1 MDPMKA
7 QLRENYS
14 SMDTTDLLEMRTS
27 DTLTD
32 AAYEVL
38 DEILKERGVEIAAV
52 AKARAIQ
59 QLKLERD
66 AVESLPKIESA
77 WKGMCHSFVVIL
89 VAIAAVLALG
99 KGNDSPFA
107 IIGGLAFA
115 ISMFLFWVN
124 LWSLARA
131 LGKSPLPWLLLAIFV
146 PFLLGKVIALYQ
158 MWGHVLRARKKVIGA
173 NTAGDKGSGLL

>member
-1 MDPMKA
+1 MDAMKA

-14 SMDTTDLLEMRTS
+14 GWDTTDLIELRTR

-38 DEILKERGVEIAAV
+38 DEILKERGVEATAV
-52 AKARAIQ
+52 TKEREAQ
-59 QLKLERD
+59 QSQRERN

-77 WKGMCHSFVVIL
+77 WRGMYRSFAVIL
-89 VAIAAVLALG
+89 ISVAVILAFGEGG
-99 KGNDSPFA
+99 KSPIA
-107 IIGGLAFA
+107 IISGLACA
-115 ISMFLFWVN
+115 ISMFLFWVS

-131 LGKSPLPWLLLAIFV
+131 LGKSPLPWLLLVIFV

-158 MWGHVLRARKKVIGA
+158 MWGHVLRARKRAAGA
-173 NTAGDKGSGLL
+173 LAT